1 MSGDRTPPLPA
12 GRPVTGPPMHATLL
26 VADIERFSSRD
37 GTEQMR
43 TREAMYGEFQD
54 AFTEQS
60 WAACVHEDRGDGL
73 LVVIP
78 QQIPKAAVLGE
89 ILPRLESA
97 LGRRRR
103 GDPLLRMR
111 IAVHAG
117 DVSFDEHGI
126 GGHAVNRTFRL
137 CDSDPLRR
145 AIGTARSDLAVLV
158 SDVIHEDVVRGG
170 YAGIAPQAF
179 HSVDVRVKETAVR
192 AWLHVPGDPEAARRI
207 ADEPSSETSGTSG
220 GAAPGKTTPRD
231 SGTGGVSLSA
241 GGDLRLGPR
250 NMIAGRDITGSPE
263 ARGRHWWQRG

>member
-1 MSGDRTPPLPA
+1 MSADRVPQPVA
-12 GRPVTGPPMHATLL
+12 GRPVPGPPTHATLL
-26 VADIERFSSRD
+26 VADVERFSSRD

-43 TREAMYGEFQD
+43 TREAMYDEFQD

-89 ILPRLESA
+89 ILPRLETA

-145 AIGTARSDLAVLV
+145 AIAAARSDLAVIV
-158 SDVIHEDVVRGG
+158 SEVIHEDVVRGG

-207 ADEPSSETSGTSG
+207 ADEPRSGPSSPS
-220 GAAPGKTTPRD
+220 RD
-231 SGTGGVSLSA
+231 AETGGVSLSA
-241 GGDLRLGPR
+241 SGDLSLGSR
-250 NMIAGRDITGSPE
+250 NMIAGRDINETPE
-263 ARGRHWWQRG
+263 ARGRRWWQRG